1 MTTDEY
7 WESRTE
13 LERKRTDRTISSLM
27 KKMNTLYTGATNK
40 IEKEIESF
48 YARYAD
54 ETGMTIS
61 DVRKRLTEPELRR
74 FKVELKEYYDN
85 LSKYSKYKKGLSLYK
100 NQLDELSARAYI
112 SRLEDLK
119 TQIRYHA
126 IKLGLDEL
134 GVMDKAFEDLY
145 WDTFDHQHFNI
156 DKTLGFCNGYT
167 GLNTKIVDK
176 AISKT
181 WLGENYSDRVWK
193 NKAKLISAI
202 ETEFMQGL
210 ATGKGVKDIAEEVAS
225 SCNVQYKNALRLVTT
240 ESGHIANEATFDSY
254 EEHKVER
261 YMYRADLSEKTCP
274 ICGSLDGQV
283 FRLSEKEEGINYPE
297 MHPNCRCTTVPDYDE
312 DELSDMLK
320 STRLAKDTEGK
331 WFDVPDDMTYKEWYQ
346 NIYGKEFEPKTKAY
360 RDWYDKF
367 TQKGFV

>member
-1 MTTDEY
+1 MTSDKY
-7 WESRTE
+7 WKLRTE
-13 LERKRTDRTISSLM
+13 LERNRTDRTIATLM
-27 KKMNTLYTGATNK
+27 KRMNVLYTGATQR
-40 IEKEIESF
+40 IEKEIQSF
-48 YARYAD
+48 YAKYAD

-74 FKVELKEYYDN
+74 FKTEMKTYYDE
-85 LSKYSKYKKGLSLYK
+85 LSKYSKYKSGLAVYK

-134 GVMDKAFEDLY
+134 GVIDKAFRDLY
-145 WDTFDHQHFNI
+145 WDTFDHQYFNV

-176 AISKT
+176 ALSKT

-193 NKAKLISAI
+193 NKAKLITSI
-202 ETEFMQGL
+202 ETSFMQGL

-225 SCNVQYKNALRLVTT
+225 NCGVQYKSALRLVTT

-254 EEHKVER
+254 QEHKIEK
-261 YMYRADLSEKTCP
+261 YKYIADLSEKTCP

-283 FRLSEKEEGINYPE
+283 FKLSEKQEGINYPE
-297 MHPNCRCTTVPDYDE
+297 MHPNCRCTTVAEYDE
-312 DELSDMLK
+312 DELSDMLET
-320 STRLAKDTEGK
+320 TRIAKGSDGK
-331 WFDVPDDMTYKEWYQ
+331 WFDVPDDMTYTEWHKM
-346 NIYGKEFEPKTKAY
+346 IYGE
-360 RDWYDKF
+360 
-367 TQKGFV
+367 